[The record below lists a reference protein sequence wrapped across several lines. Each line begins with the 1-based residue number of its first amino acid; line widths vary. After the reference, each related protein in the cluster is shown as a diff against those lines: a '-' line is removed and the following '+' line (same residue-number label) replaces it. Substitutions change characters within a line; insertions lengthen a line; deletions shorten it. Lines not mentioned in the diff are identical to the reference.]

1 MNVIL
6 NYITDKNIINSK
18 TISKSFERK
27 MLKTFDFEEYDIN
40 ISGVLNF
47 IWKKKTYEVVICSE
61 RNDKL
66 DRLIYKIFLS
76 KNSAF
81 TFYKNIYSL
90 LAKTN
95 GGE

>member
-1 MNVIL
+1 MKDLL
-6 NYITDKNIINSK
+6 NYININEISNDKS
-18 TISKSFERK
+18 ISRTYDRK
-27 MLKTFDFEEYDIN
+27 LLKTFDFKDNDIN

-76 KNSAF
+76 KNSAL

-95 GGE
+95 CGE